1 MQIFPSSKW
10 IIGYIL
16 KLPILM
22 TSSPVDRILIQFQ
35 VTRFGTCKWNYRPT
49 TYRRLRLCI
58 HLPPELLS
66 LLNILSTGG
75 RRQYSLDKLKQL
87 IESFCAKWF
96 MYSFLT
102 LSKNLC
108 PLLELFLLSTQT
120 AATDMG
126 SVGMFMLEGE
136 DYVNK
141 HIFLSTLGS
150 YSPCNPG
157 VLSPF
162 AFSQGKRVDLGCIC
176 GRM

>member
-1 MQIFPSSKW
+1 
-10 IIGYIL
+10 
-16 KLPILM
+16 
-22 TSSPVDRILIQFQ
+22 
-35 VTRFGTCKWNYRPT
+35 
-49 TYRRLRLCI
+49 
-58 HLPPELLS
+58 
-66 LLNILSTGG
+66 
-75 RRQYSLDKLKQL
+75 
-87 IESFCAKWF
+87 

-120 AATDMG
+120 AAADMG

-136 DYVNK
+136 DYIHK

-150 YSPCNPG
+150 YSPW

-162 AFSQGKRVDLGCIC
+162 ALSQGKRVALGCTC